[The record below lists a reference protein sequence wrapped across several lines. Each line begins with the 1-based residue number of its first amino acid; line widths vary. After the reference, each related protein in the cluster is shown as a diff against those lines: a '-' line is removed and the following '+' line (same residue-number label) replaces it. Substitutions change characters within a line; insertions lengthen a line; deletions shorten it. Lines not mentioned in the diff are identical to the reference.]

1 MAHFAELD
9 TNNIVLRVLV
19 VDNTVLK
26 DEAGVEHEQKGVD
39 YLQNLFGADTLWKQ
53 TSYTGSFRVRYAG
66 IGYSFDFNLNA
77 FIPLKPY
84 PSWNLDP
91 NIADWVAPVLKPNLT
106 PDEEEAGMFYVW
118 NEEFLRWDLIP
129 KPQI

>member
-9 TNNIVLRVLV
+9 TNNTVLRVLV
-19 VDNTVLK
+19 VDNAVLK

-39 YLQNLFGADTLWKQ
+39 FLQNLFGADTLWKQ

-66 IGYSFDFNLNA
+66 IGYSFDLNLNA

-106 PDEEEAGMFYVW
+106 PDEEEVGMFYVW
-118 NEEFLRWDLIP
+118 NEEFLRWDLIS

>member
-19 VDNTVLK
+19 VDNAVLK

-39 YLQNLFGADTLWKQ
+39 FLQNLFGTDTLWKQ

-66 IGYSFDFNLNA
+66 IGYSFDSNLNA

-84 PSWNLDP
+84 PSWVLDT

-118 NEEFLRWDLIP
+118 NEEFLRWDLIS

>member
-9 TNNIVLRVLV
+9 ANNIVLRVLV
-19 VDNTVLK
+19 VDNSVLK
-26 DEAGVEHEQKGVD
+26 DETGVEHEQKGINF
-39 YLQNLFGADTLWKQ
+39 LQDLFGVDTVWKQ

-66 IGYSFDFNLNA
+66 IGYSFDPGLNA
-77 FIPLKPY
+77 FIPIKPY
-84 PSWNLDP
+84 PSWMLDT

-118 NEEFLRWDLIP
+118 NEEFLRWDLIS